1 MKIETI
7 FVEENDKEYEI
18 WIGENA
24 KDNERIIMESS
35 QNDIWFHL
43 QNVSSPYIILKNDGD
58 NIPKRYINIIGT
70 FFRKYKN
77 NLSNKYNVIYT
88 SVKNVK
94 LTDTIGSVNT
104 RNTKVIRY

>member
-7 FVEENDKEYEI
+7 YVEENDKEYEI

-24 KDNERIIMESS
+24 KENETIIMESS
-35 QNDIWFHL
+35 QNDTWFHL
-43 QNVSSPYIILKNDGD
+43 QNMSGPHIILKNDGD
-58 NIPKRYINIIGT
+58 TIPKRYINKIGAM
-70 FFRKYKN
+70 FQIYKN
-77 NLSNKYNVIYT
+77 NLSNKYNIIYT
-88 SVKNVK
+88 LVKNVK